1 VEGLDW
7 PLFVKWIKDEV
18 WLVFKSS
25 TQFSKEQK
33 QNFLKN
39 WKEEGAQKTA
49 GACWAASRSTRCW
62 TTTYLHKQPSQATN
76 VQKHINENELSGIY
90 SKLMYIKIAKLNAL
104 LKKLT
109 RPFFVLI
116 ITNEQRLSALNDTGA
131 DVCCMSS
138 KTFRRVFPVRQ
149 QPEKLN
155 PTSSSYEHPFWKK
168 IRRSWNYVTK
178 SQLKWTKDNYP
189 EMFMSLQTKMNTFF

>member
-1 VEGLDW
+1 MYWNKWKVWTDLYLSNESKMRSDW
-7 PLFVKWIKDEV
+7 FSN
-18 WLVFKSS
+18 LVHNS
-25 TQFSKEQK
+25 
-33 QNFLKN
+33 LKN
-39 WKEEGAQKTA
+39 RNKTSLKTGKKKEPKKLLEHVEQPVGQL
-49 GACWAASRSTRCW
+49 GVGRPH
-62 TTTYLHKQPSQATN
+62 TTVQPSQATN
-76 VQKHINENELSGIY
+76 IQKHINENELSGIY
-90 SKLMYIKIAKLNAL
+90 SKLMYITIAKLNAL

-155 PTSSSYEHPFWKK
+155 STSSISTPSENKLGVE
-168 IRRSWNYVTK
+168 I
-178 SQLKWTKDNYP
+178 
-189 EMFMSLQTKMNTFF
+189 M

>member
-1 VEGLDW
+1 MNWNKWKVWTDHYLSNESKMRSDW
-7 PLFVKWIKDEV
+7 FSN
-18 WLVFKSS
+18 LVHNS
-25 TQFSKEQK
+25 
-33 QNFLKN
+33 LKN
-39 WKEEGAQKTA
+39 RNQTSLRKWKEEGAQKLLEHVEQPV
-49 GACWAASRSTRCW
+49 GVGQPH
-62 TTTYLHKQPSQATN
+62 TTVQPSQATN
-76 VQKHINENELSGIY
+76 IKKHINENELSGIY
-90 SKLMYIKIAKLNAL
+90 SKLMYITIAKLNAL

-155 PTSSSYEHPFWKK
+155 STSSISTPSENKLGVE
-168 IRRSWNYVTK
+168 I
-178 SQLKWTKDNYP
+178 
-189 EMFMSLQTKMNTFF
+189 M